1 MVSIRKKK
9 GDHTMK
15 QTISTALLCNPAAI
29 PAEYE
34 KAAYSLAARYV
45 TDNSLSGLYKI
56 DFDIVYNHVCNLVL
70 KNLENNPEFSADN
83 FSQFIK
89 SENLFYGMAGI
100 QAVIAEYKKD
110 PDAAFPYILC
120 FFSRKLCSFRK
131 NNIAYT
137 KGLDP
142 EEVDSVLV
150 IALYKVLD
158 AYNFSMPFSFD
169 YLTLELRSALTELC
183 GQMHPFGMNRND
195 LMAYRKLSY
204 LIDKYSL
211 TSESLPLFLTEL
223 NSTLEDLPQCAR
235 RFRID
240 DADMRYSC
248 KISLK
253 KANAFFSLYSI
264 ENMGFITDIAVPD
277 DPETLFDKLCTTFEN
292 GYSDVELEL
301 FAAQTLTDENEKRIF
316 NRLTQPEGDVFTNRE
331 LADEYEFTRYALAK
345 LKKRICREIL

>member
-1 MVSIRKKK
+1 
-9 GDHTMK
+9 MK
-15 QTISTALLCNPAAI
+15 RTISQTLLCNPAAI

-56 DFDIVYNHVCNLVL
+56 DFDIVYNHICNLVRNNL
-70 KNLENNPEFSADN
+70 KNNPEFNTDT
-83 FSQFIK
+83 FSQFIR
-89 SENLFYGMAGI
+89 SDNLFYGMEGI
-100 QAVIAEYKKD
+100 QTVIAEYKKD
-110 PDAAFPYILC
+110 PNAAFPYVLC
-120 FFSRKLCSFRK
+120 FFSRKLCSFRR

-158 AYNFSMPFSFD
+158 AYNFSTPFSFD

-195 LMAYRKLSY
+195 FMTYKKLSY

-211 TSESLPLFLTEL
+211 TSESLPLFLSEL
-223 NSTLEDLPQCAR
+223 NSSPEELPHCR
-235 RFRID
+235 HFRIE

-248 KISLK
+248 KISPK
-253 KANAFFSLYSI
+253 KANAFFALYSI
-264 ENMGFITDIAVPD
+264 ENMGFITDLNTQGENDSA
-277 DPETLFDKLCTTFEN
+277 FDNLCTTFEN

-301 FAAQTLTDENEKRIF
+301 FASQTLHNEKEKQIF
-316 NRLTQPEGDVFTNRE
+316 NHLTQPEGNVFTNRE
-331 LADEYEFTRYALAK
+331 LANEYEYTRYALAK
-345 LKKRICREIL
+345 LKKRICKEIL